1 MGLSLSL
8 HVCGSP
14 AALRPQGLRT
24 QISFFF
30 VPINRKLFST
40 AESAE
45 GALFNPNLSL
55 KEWLNMYW

>member
-1 MGLSLSL
+1 MYAAHL
-8 HVCGSP
+8 CCP
-14 AALRPQGLRT
+14 APTGPQDANFVL
-24 QISFFF
+24 F
-30 VPINRKLFST
+30 VPTNRKLFST